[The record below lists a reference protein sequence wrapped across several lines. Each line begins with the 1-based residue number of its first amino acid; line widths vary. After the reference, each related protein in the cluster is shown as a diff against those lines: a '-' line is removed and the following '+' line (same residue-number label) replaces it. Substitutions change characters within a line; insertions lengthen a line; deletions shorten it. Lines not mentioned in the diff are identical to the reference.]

1 VFSVNAQTERP
12 WYEADGVNRERLDA
26 IVREEGTPVNDSVAA
41 TRVAH
46 PLDDGVEVGIVSIL
60 IHKPFQYFNR
70 RRSRFDGA
78 EAMM

>member
-1 VFSVNAQTERP
+1 MPKKTWF
-12 WYEADGVNRERLDA
+12 EADEVNRERLDE
-26 IVREEGTPVNDSVAA
+26 IVREKGTVVDNSVAA

-60 IHKPFQYFNR
+60 IHKPFQYLNR

>member
-1 VFSVNAQTERP
+1 MPKKTWF
-12 WYEADGVNRERLDA
+12 EADEVNRERLDE
-26 IVREEGTPVNDSVAA
+26 IVREEGTVVDNSVAA